1 MVSVDNAVAGGKLPV
16 VTGVVLHV
24 EAAVAVPVQSVLA
37 LVGGIFLAHKIGRN
51 LKLDPNPSII
61 RARVLNRNDLGNGIA
76 VVGLAGDKGLVLFK
90 GLKTVF
96 ALLLLIQSNLDI
108 AHGERIGRGLRI
120 GEVRQRAAD
129 DQHRDEHDCDR
140 SHQNGFLL
148 HK

>member
-1 MVSVDNAVAGGKLPV
+1 MVCINDAVVGREAPIIS
-16 VTGVVLHV
+16 GVVLHV
-24 EAAVAVPVQSVLA
+24 EAAVAVPVQCVLA
-37 LVGGIFLAHKIGRN
+37 LVGGIFLAHKVLGN
-51 LKLDPNPSII
+51 LQLNPNPSII

-90 GLKTVF
+90 GLKAVF

-108 AHGERIGRGLRI
+108 AHGERIGRGLRV

-129 DQHRDEHDCDR
+129 DQHRDEHDCNR

>member
-1 MVSVDNAVAGGKLPV
+1 MVCINDAVVGREAPIIS
-16 VTGVVLHV
+16 GVVLHV

-61 RARVLNRNDLGNGIA
+61 RTRVLNRNDLGNGIA
-76 VVGLAGDKGLVLFK
+76 VVGLAGNELLVLLER
-90 GLKTVF
+90 LKTVL
-96 ALLLLIQSNLDI
+96 ALLLLVEVDAHI